1 MRRAYTVQAIST
13 LLSFGV
19 LSWVLLTAPD
29 QDNLSLTR
37 FVIGFALFI
46 VIIVGGPA
54 LELWRLVRADRR
66 RLNEPLQKMTIKR
79 RMIHYTAVVHRAWS
93 AGKKDH
99 V

>member
-1 MRRAYTVQAIST
+1 MKRAFVVQAIST

-29 QDNLSLTR
+29 QNDLTPTR
-37 FVIGFALFI
+37 FLVGVTLFFVIM
-46 VIIVGGPA
+46 VGGPA

-66 RLNEPLQKMTIKR
+66 RMNEPLQKMTIKR
-79 RMIHYTAVVHRAWS
+79 RMINYTAIVYRAWD

-99 V
+99 G